1 MTSVTSSDQFDP
13 LSVVED
19 IVYPYTGHLK
29 PYEAYAMLQEMM
41 KAEHKA
47 VHDVSKLEDDVI
59 QMLETRSREQ
69 SEFKLKIDLLDWDRN
84 HKIRKLI
91 KNEVIK
97 RVTVIKTAREI
108 YIIYVFFSL
117 EKQKT
122 SLS

>member
-1 MTSVTSSDQFDP
+1 MTSITSSDQFDP

-29 PYEAYAMLQEMM
+29 TYEAYAMLQEMM

-97 RVTVIKTAREI
+97 RVTIIRTARDI
-108 YIIYVFFSL
+108 CISCVFFFFR
-117 EKQKT
+117 KT
-122 SLS
+122 KN